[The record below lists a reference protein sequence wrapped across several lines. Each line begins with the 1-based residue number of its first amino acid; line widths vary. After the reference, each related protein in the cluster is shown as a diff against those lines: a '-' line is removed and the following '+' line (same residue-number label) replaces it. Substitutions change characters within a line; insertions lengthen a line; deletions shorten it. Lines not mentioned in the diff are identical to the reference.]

1 MLHFP
6 RFPDVLRTWLRRWL
20 GLDHVPEPLGD
31 SRARLERRVDEL
43 EQHVDWLHGSLRKL
57 RGRVTG
63 GLRSADPDGGDGGP
77 VNDAP
82 PVTSGNPRAIE
93 LLKKRGRL

>member
-1 MLHFP
+1 MHFA
-6 RFPDVLRTWLRRWL
+6 RFPNVLRTWLRRWL
-20 GLDHVPEPLGD
+20 GLEEHAKSSAPAPTG
-31 SRARLERRVDEL
+31 LELRVLEL

-77 VNDAP
+77 VRDAP